1 MSIRTRNGRNT
12 ETRGGHREFSL
23 LSGHTERVYIVKERV
38 TSLDVQGTVSL
49 RVQMIEEEMS
59 GLSYLDY

>member
-1 MSIRTRNGRNT
+1 MEGTLRHVEGIP
-12 ETRGGHREFSL
+12 
-23 LSGHTERVYIVKERV
+23 ERVYIVKERV

-59 GLSYLDY
+59 GLNYLDY